1 MKFLVVLLTL
11 SLITVACNKKE
22 EATTEA
28 AAPEAGVTEVAPSNA
43 AMESHDKEH
52 HHVTEGADHAH
63 EDAHHADH
71 DHKAHHPNHDAEVGS
86 DTHTN

>member
-1 MKFLVVLLTL
+1 MKFFAVLLTF

-22 EATTEA
+22 EA
-28 AAPEAGVTEVAPSNA
+28 AAPEAGVTEVAPSSA

-63 EDAHHADH
+63 EDAHHGDH
-71 DHKAHHPNHDAEVGS
+71 DHAAHHPNHDAEVGS
-86 DTHTN
+86 DTHSN